1 MFRKTVFTIV
11 PLFQQENKVN
21 NATVCKV
28 FKIAWAYILNKK
40 INKFG
45 SRKIQEFNFE

>member
-1 MFRKTVFTIV
+1 MFRKTI

-21 NATVCKV
+21 NVVVKYL
-28 FKIAWAYILNKK
+28 KLHGRILNKK